1 MTDLFTPTDHQ
12 EWHYWA
18 SVFLAHVA
26 LGMVLVA
33 ALAAFLEAI
42 AGEWIDDLGALSWAI
57 VVSVYGVFWEGVIQ
71 NLGAGWADAA
81 VDTFA
86 VASGGAFGVFLW
98 LRLPTRAA
106 VVAALVDAALWL
118 GVRARK

>member
-1 MTDLFTPTDHQ
+1 MDLLTPTDHQ
-12 EWHYWA
+12 DWHYWA

-26 LGMVLVA
+26 LGIVLVA

-57 VVSVYGVFWEGVIQ
+57 VVSIYGVFWEGMIQ

-86 VASGGAFGVFLW
+86 VASGGALGVFLW
-98 LRLPTRAA
+98 LRLPARAA
-106 VVAALVDAALWL
+106 VIAALVAVALWL
-118 GVRARK
+118 GRRGRQ